1 LLWSKRWKTETLVV
15 VSIDLKKLWKSISR
29 QRCRG
34 VMVEPNREKAA
45 ALKFPASGNFAANI
59 FL

>member
-1 LLWSKRWKTETLVV
+1 
-15 VSIDLKKLWKSISR
+15 
-29 QRCRG
+29 

-45 ALKFPASGNFAANI
+45 ALKFPGAGNFAANI